1 MGLLLLTLPAW
12 AQLKVGDDVSLN
24 MNADIGF
31 GYSGDYG
38 DLQTSDHSF
47 GLNGDAS
54 VNGYFYNPNFVNFFV
69 TPIYNRS
76 QANSGTGSLTDSSS
90 VNAGAGIFTGSH
102 FPGSVSFG
110 KTFDSTNTFGVPGLP
125 TYTTSGNTTQFGL
138 GWSELVPGL
147 PPVSAQY
154 FQSSTDS
161 TFLGYAGNDHSS
173 TRDLS
178 VQSQYKLDGWIMTA
192 RFSDLWTHTELPSF
206 LTAGEESTNAGNS
219 KTFSFDTS
227 HRLPLSGS
235 FAFGYSYGSFDGEGD
250 GASSSGSNNS
260 FTGTAS
266 FTPWRRL
273 TTDFGVEYNTNL
285 TGFVEQ
291 QLISAGSVVPEVNF
305 GSNSNSLLLYSYD
318 NLYIGKGL
326 SAAFDFSRTQQEV
339 YGESVAANHFSA
351 VLNYSIHK
359 PLWGALNFYGGVNDQ
374 STDAGHQGTGLVGG
388 VSLNKRMWG
397 FEWSGNFA
405 YAQDVQTVL
414 ATVDTSQYSYLASVR
429 RDLSRHLRWYSNFN
443 GYHTGL
449 SQIAGSSSH
458 AEGYGTNLMY
468 RGYGGGFTY
477 NSSYGTALLTAG
489 GLVPVPVTVG
499 PVLSGNQYLLENG
512 TSYSVVATAN
522 PINRWTIN
530 ANFSKALSD
539 TTTPTLYSSSLSKIF
554 MFYTAFQLRK
564 VSFVGGYTKLTQG
577 PEGGTSGALPVG
589 YSSFYIGIQRWFKPF

>member
-1 MGLLLLTLPAW
+1 LGLLLLTLPAW

-192 RFSDLWTHTELPSF
+192 RFSDLCPRF
-206 LTAGEESTNAGNS
+206 
-219 KTFSFDTS
+219 
-227 HRLPLSGS
+227 
-235 FAFGYSYGSFDGEGD
+235 
-250 GASSSGSNNS
+250 
-260 FTGTAS
+260 
-266 FTPWRRL
+266 
-273 TTDFGVEYNTNL
+273 
-285 TGFVEQ
+285 
-291 QLISAGSVVPEVNF
+291 
-305 GSNSNSLLLYSYD
+305 
-318 NLYIGKGL
+318 
-326 SAAFDFSRTQQEV
+326 
-339 YGESVAANHFSA
+339 
-351 VLNYSIHK
+351 
-359 PLWGALNFYGGVNDQ
+359 
-374 STDAGHQGTGLVGG
+374 
-388 VSLNKRMWG
+388 
-397 FEWSGNFA
+397 
-405 YAQDVQTVL
+405 
-414 ATVDTSQYSYLASVR
+414 
-429 RDLSRHLRWYSNFN
+429 
-443 GYHTGL
+443 
-449 SQIAGSSSH
+449 
-458 AEGYGTNLMY
+458 
-468 RGYGGGFTY
+468 
-477 NSSYGTALLTAG
+477 
-489 GLVPVPVTVG
+489 
-499 PVLSGNQYLLENG
+499 
-512 TSYSVVATAN
+512 
-522 PINRWTIN
+522 
-530 ANFSKALSD
+530 
-539 TTTPTLYSSSLSKIF
+539 
-554 MFYTAFQLRK
+554 
-564 VSFVGGYTKLTQG
+564 
-577 PEGGTSGALPVG
+577 
-589 YSSFYIGIQRWFKPF
+589 